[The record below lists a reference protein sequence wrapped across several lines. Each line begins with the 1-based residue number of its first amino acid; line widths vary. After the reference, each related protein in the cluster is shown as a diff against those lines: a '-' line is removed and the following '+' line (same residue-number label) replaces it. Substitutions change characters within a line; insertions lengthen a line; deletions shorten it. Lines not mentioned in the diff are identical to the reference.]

1 MSCPQPFSD
10 VTKKYLCR
18 FYEILDTMI
27 EKMTCAELTDSL
39 SHNFIVQM
47 IPHHQAAIE
56 MSENLLQYTT
66 VVPLQKVAQN
76 IIAEQTE
83 SIENMK
89 SALADCAQKLNSKQD
104 ICLYG
109 EAFRQITQTMFSQMR
124 NSRSGN
130 NINANFMR
138 EMIPHHQGAIRMS
151 ENALRYPIC
160 AELRPILQAIIVS
173 QKKGV
178 RQMQRLLSCL
188 GGERAEG

>member
-47 IPHHQAAIE
+47 IPHHQ
-56 MSENLLQYTT
+56 
-66 VVPLQKVAQN
+66 
-76 IIAEQTE
+76 
-83 SIENMK
+83 
-89 SALADCAQKLNSKQD
+89 
-104 ICLYG
+104 
-109 EAFRQITQTMFSQMR
+109 
-124 NSRSGN
+124 
-130 NINANFMR
+130 
-138 EMIPHHQGAIRMS
+138 GAIRMS

-178 RQMQRLLSCL
+178 RQIQHLLSCL
-188 GGERAEG
+188 GGEKTGG